1 MLYQYNERGW
11 HMETFHLYRDIQART
26 KGEIYIGVVGPVRTG
41 KSTFVRRFMEQLVL
55 PHLSGE
61 AARVSTDELPVSGGG
76 KTITTVEPKFVPA
89 KAAEVELEEGIQAK
103 IRLIDCVGFVIDGAF
118 GLDENNQ
125 VRMVKTPWSE
135 EEIPFP
141 QAAEIG
147 TGKVIREHSTVGIL
161 VTTDGTIGDFARES
175 YTAAE
180 QKTVEELKKTG
191 KPFVVVL
198 NTQKPYAEETR
209 QLASKLEE
217 SYQTSVIPVNCGQ
230 MKEDDIKK
238 ILMNLLYAFPLT
250 RMEFFLPRWI
260 ETLDDEHVIKKAVIQ
275 TAAEIFSKTA
285 AIRDV
290 TQDRVGIQSEYVK
303 KSKLE
308 HVSLADGSA
317 QLRLDV
323 DEGYYYDMLSEMAGM
338 EIRGEYQLI
347 SMIRELSEKKKEYE
361 SVQEALASV
370 KGCGYGVIMPKQEDI
385 VLDAPVVTKQGGRFG
400 VKIKA
405 ASPSIHLIRA
415 DIETEIAPIVGSEQQ
430 AKDLILY
437 IEETEKEGAG
447 IWDTNIFGKS
457 IKQLV
462 DDGIRTK
469 LSMIGE
475 ESQSKLQDTMKK
487 IVNDSKGR
495 IICIII

>member
-1 MLYQYNERGW
+1 MDS
-11 HMETFHLYRDIQART
+11 FHLYHDIQART

-55 PHLSGE
+55 PHISKETGS
-61 AARVSTDELPVSGGG
+61 VSKDELPVSGGG

-89 KAAEVELEEGIQAK
+89 KAAEVEFEEGIRAK
-103 IRLIDCVGFVIDGAF
+103 IRLIDCVGFVIEGAF

-125 VRMVKTPWSE
+125 VRMVKTPWQE
-135 EEIPFP
+135 QAIPFP

-147 TGKVIREHSTVGIL
+147 TGKVIKDHSTVGIL
-161 VTTDGTIGDFARES
+161 VTTDGSIGDFSREAYIS
-175 YTAAE
+175 AEKKTA
-180 QKTVEELKKTG
+180 EELRKAG
-191 KPFVVVL
+191 KPFVIVL
-198 NTQKPYAEETR
+198 NTQKPYAAEAKE
-209 QLASKLEE
+209 LAGQMAEM
-217 SYQTSVIPVNCGQ
+217 YGTSVVPVNCEQ
-230 MKEDDIKK
+230 MKEEDIRK

-250 RMEFFLPRWI
+250 RMEFFVPRWI
-260 ETLDDEHVIKKAVIQ
+260 ETLSDEHEMKRTITEAV
-275 TAAEIFSKTA
+275 AAIFGQMET
-285 AIRDV
+285 IRDV
-290 TQDRVGIQSEYVK
+290 TQESVAVGTDYVR

-308 HVSLADGSA
+308 NVSLADGSV
-317 QLRLDV
+317 QVQLDV
-323 DEGYYYDMLSEMAGM
+323 DEKYYYEMLSEMAGM

-347 SMIRELSEKKKEYE
+347 SMIKELSDKKKEYE

-385 VLDAPVVTKQGGRFG
+385 TLDEPVVTKQGGRFG

-405 ASPSIHLIRA
+405 ASPSIHLIKA

-430 AKDLILY
+430 AKDLIAY
-437 IEETEKEGAG
+437 IAETEQEGNG

-475 ESQSKLQDTMKK
+475 ESQGKLQDTMKK